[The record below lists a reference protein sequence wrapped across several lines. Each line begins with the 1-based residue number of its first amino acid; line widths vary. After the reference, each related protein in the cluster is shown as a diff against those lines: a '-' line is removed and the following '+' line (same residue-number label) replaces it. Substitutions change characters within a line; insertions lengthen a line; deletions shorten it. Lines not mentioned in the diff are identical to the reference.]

1 VVVSTPDVVALR
13 GVRRLRDLWRRLQV
27 REDDQDTLVL
37 LNKTSR
43 KREVQPDLA
52 RKVVGGRLAETTIP
66 DEFGA
71 FEAAVNTG
79 SPARLEDQKLRGT
92 FEALAGELEAL
103 PTVEDPA
110 EPEGESRGLLARLSG
125 ERGQTTVE
133 FAGILPLLLIVVML
147 LWQIGLVGYTFMLA
161 GHAAREGARELA
173 IDTTDTRTDRPYA
186 DVAMEDVPKAWRK
199 GAKVDRPEDA
209 TVRVALKVPVLVP
222 SLKTNI
228 KITSQAGTV
237 IEDEP
242 L

>member
-1 VVVSTPDVVALR
+1 
-13 GVRRLRDLWRRLQV
+13 VRRLRDLWRRLQV

-37 LNKTSR
+37 LNQTSR

-52 RKVVGGRLAETTIP
+52 RKVVGGKLAETTIP
-66 DEFGA
+66 ADFAA

-92 FEALAGELEAL
+92 FEALASELEAL
-103 PTVEDPA
+103 PAVDDPS

-133 FAGILPLLLIVVML
+133 FAGLLPLLLIVVLL
-147 LWQIGLVGYTFMLA
+147 LWQIGLVGYTFVLA

-186 DVAMEDVPKAWRK
+186 EVAMDDVPKAWAK
-199 GAKVDRPEDA
+199 GAKVDRPDDH

-222 SLKTNI
+222 SLRTNI
-228 KITSQAGTV
+228 KITSEAGTV

-242 L
+242 LPAEQKDGVL